1 MMKPIRWFIGWDVGG
16 WNCDNNP
23 RSRDAIAILNEQG
36 ELLGAPW
43 RGNLRDTINQS
54 TSSAQWIAALFQ
66 LCGVQW
72 SPDQGAVV
80 MAIDI
85 PLAFSDELVALL
97 HGRPVTQDIQSSS
110 ENPYLYRYTERYLF
124 EHGVRPLS
132 PIKDMIGAQAT
143 KGIHVLAKFS
153 PDVIAT
159 GKWSD
164 GENLIAFEGY
174 PSPCK
179 RSQDMLDAKQFYA
192 EQPDE
197 DREDAI
203 TCAILAMWSVKH
215 PERLL
220 EPKPEVSNSEGWIW
234 IPRDVILKV
243 G

>member
-1 MMKPIRWFIGWDVGG
+1 
-16 WNCDNNP
+16 
-23 RSRDAIAILNEQG
+23 
-36 ELLGAPW
+36 
-43 RGNLRDTINQS
+43 
-54 TSSAQWIAALFQ
+54 
-66 LCGVQW
+66 
-72 SPDQGAVV
+72 
-80 MAIDI
+80 
-85 PLAFSDELVALL
+85 LVALVN
-97 HGRPVTQDIQSSS
+97 GKPVSQSIKSSS

-153 PDVIAT
+153 PTVIST

-164 GENLIAFEGY
+164 GENIIAFEGY

-179 RSQDMLDAKQFYA
+179 RSQDMLDAKCLYT
-192 EQPDE
+192 EQADE

-220 EPKPEVSNSEGWIW
+220 EPNPEVSDSEGWIW

-243 G
+243 D